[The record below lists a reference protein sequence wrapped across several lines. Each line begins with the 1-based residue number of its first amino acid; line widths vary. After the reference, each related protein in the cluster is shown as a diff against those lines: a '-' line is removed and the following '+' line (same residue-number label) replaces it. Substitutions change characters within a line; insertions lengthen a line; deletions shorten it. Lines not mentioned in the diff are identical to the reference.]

1 MKAADKPTSAD
12 LEFHKGSIA
21 NLTGDPLY
29 LMMNSHSS
37 AAKDKKKIPLFLFET
52 SKPDGQFKEIDFT
65 MASSDAEQVA
75 VNDFA
80 QATDSD

>member
-1 MKAADKPTSAD
+1 MCVHGSRRERTKSTSRVVYSA
-12 LEFHKGSIA
+12 
-21 NLTGDPLY
+21 
-29 LMMNSHSS
+29 HSS

-52 SKPDGQFKEIDFT
+52 SKPDGQFKEIEFT